1 MKGERAMKTNFFCPK
16 CQGYLSVA
24 DKVVFAIK
32 KKGLDGGLLLLSPN
46 LGEYTYEYH
55 PSIELIEGEEID
67 FFCPMCGYDLTL
79 EGVKKLARVKM
90 QIDDKET
97 FWVVFSK
104 KKGERC
110 TYKISDGGEK
120 ESFGEHSGLN
130 IDILSINLLK

>member
-1 MKGERAMKTNFFCPK
+1 MKTNFFCPK

>member
-1 MKGERAMKTNFFCPK
+1 MKTNFFCPK

-79 EGVKKLARVKM
+79 EGAKKLARVKM

-110 TYKISDGGEK
+110 TYKISDGGDK
-120 ESFGEHSGLN
+120 ESFGEHAGLN
-130 IDILSINLLK
+130 LDYLSIILLK